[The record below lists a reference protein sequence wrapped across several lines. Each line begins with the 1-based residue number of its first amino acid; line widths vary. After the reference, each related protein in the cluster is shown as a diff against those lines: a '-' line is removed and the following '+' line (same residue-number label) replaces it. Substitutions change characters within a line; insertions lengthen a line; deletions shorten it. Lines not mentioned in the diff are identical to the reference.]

1 MQRDGHM
8 RSQKRRTRM
17 YRTAPDTPPS
27 PLPDMVRSGV
37 PARGWGGLF
46 GAIFTR
52 NRLICLRPL
61 PSITAASLGEKVGS
75 GRRWHSA

>member
-1 MQRDGHM
+1 MN
-8 RSQKRRTRM
+8 RRVPD
-17 YRTAPDTPPS
+17 APPPQCH
-27 PLPDMVRSGV
+27 PLNVIMSREQAG
-37 PARGWGGLF
+37 GWGGLF

-52 NRLICLRPL
+52 NGLICLRPL

>member
-1 MQRDGHM
+1 MNP
-8 RSQKRRTRM
+8 TL
-17 YRTAPDTPPS
+17 PDTPPPPPPP
-27 PLPDMVRSGV
+27 PLHNVSGV
-37 PARGWGGLF
+37 QAGGWGGLF

-52 NRLICLRPL
+52 NGLICLRPL

>member
-1 MQRDGHM
+1 MEEDEHELNAA
-8 RSQKRRTRM
+8 SP
-17 YRTAPDTPPS
+17 YHAPPPLRPPPVVLAS
-27 PLPDMVRSGV
+27 RVQAVRC
-37 PARGWGGLF
+37 GGLF

-52 NRLICLRPL
+52 NGLICLRPL

>member
-1 MQRDGHM
+1 MN
-8 RSQKRRTRM
+8 RTP
-17 YRTAPDTPPS
+17 PDTPPP
-27 PLPDMVRSGV
+27 PLPDVLVSGV
-37 PARGWGGLF
+37 QAGGWGGLF

-52 NRLICLRPL
+52 NGLICLRPL

>member
-1 MQRDGHM
+1 M
-8 RSQKRRTRM
+8 RMNRTH
-17 YRTAPDTPPS
+17 PDTPPQMPPPLP
-27 PLPDMVRSGV
+27 PLPDV
-37 PARGWGGLF
+37 PMSRVQAAGWGGLF

-52 NRLICLRPL
+52 NGLICLRPL

>member
-1 MQRDGHM
+1 MEDEDESNTPR
-8 RSQKRRTRM
+8 
-17 YRTAPDTPPS
+17 YPTAAATTTTTPGCALVS
-27 PLPDMVRSGV
+27 RVQAG
-37 PARGWGGLF
+37 GWGGLF

-52 NRLICLRPL
+52 NGLICLRPL